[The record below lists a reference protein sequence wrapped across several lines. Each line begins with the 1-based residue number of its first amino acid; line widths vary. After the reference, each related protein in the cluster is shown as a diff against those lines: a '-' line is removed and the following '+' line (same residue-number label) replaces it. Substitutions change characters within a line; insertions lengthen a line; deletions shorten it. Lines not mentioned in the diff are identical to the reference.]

1 MFPFLSLTVAIKDY
15 LEIIHQLIA
24 LDATSN
30 IKNYTDIGPV
40 LVYTI
45 LSLKQFILSIF
56 SFNWLQ
62 NLWTLP
68 VIVPDITSAMIS
80 EISVL
85 DGYFHTAFTFLDNP
99 TIPTTSLVSV
109 SVQKLI
115 IGFSNSLFLC
125 LPTSVAH
132 IITLRR
138 FLIQGLEAGYISGLG
153 VVSGN
158 VFFLASVI
166 FGWRFFLIPWISLD
180 IFRYVFGFILLVKY
194 IWDSANERR
203 MVLEDLS
210 KWKIF
215 LITFLLSLTEQTS
228 IFPFISNLSFG
239 TDASVLE
246 SFSANSFTEFIIV
259 HSCYLLGILIG
270 SLSLLHLSC
279 WFWENPAF
287 QIYMWAIS
295 SFKVKTGSFYK
306 YLNFGLLYLTMLS
319 AISSIPYFG
328 LDYTLTSPFG
338 LVFEDRILE
347 EKVFNELSF
356 LNTGPTDRNTRRN
369 RGRHPRRSRWNRRTR
384 KYRSFQT
391 NLYEKESYDWMTIED
406 LNFGFDRQWIHR
418 KMRNHRARYRLFPG
432 KLTRSLKD
440 QARKAFTKRHAF
452 FDTTEN
458 YFYHPSFHEYT
469 KQKSNESTLLNSQ
482 IVMINNNNITRSN
495 NLINSVV
502 PYIENKNDVENNSA
516 LNKFN
521 RKVAT
526 KIASGQTI
534 FGLTNAFNLAQ
545 TKYDIEQQSN
555 VISSQR
561 WKRIFTNIEDSK
573 TTNKL
578 RNFYQKMVLGKGDN
592 ALRIQQRLQLSK
604 KDRFMLR
611 YRTFLYSNQ
620 KSNINK
626 YSDDVLNKTSSSL
639 TKEIIQNNSVASLNQ
654 GNVFWKPGTL
664 LHPIKYYLQKEQAYN
679 KKLQYYGVK
688 NFRTFAPDYSP
699 PLFRVIMQRYF
710 YSYKPTK
717 RWSRTLKGATMR
729 RYLRKSTRKPRILQ
743 TSQLNEKDIL
753 TQNNVISSDIK
764 LIEPS
769 SGIKNELLQT
779 NNISLQKE
787 NIEVSQ
793 TKNLIRKPT
802 HFYSMKGKRASRY
815 RYQIYR
821 DVLQHWYYS
830 PLNRILPKIDID
842 SFIRRQPA
850 NHFIT
855 PTEERILHLR
865 RFLVSEHYDTLR
877 WYTAMQQYTQMKNRI
892 GGTKSLSSRS
902 YNQQFFGNF
911 KKIRHLFA
919 VTPSLND
926 QPILTFDQP
935 LYNEYENSAIKPII
949 DTSIIHE
956 ELLADDLYS
965 NTKGIQQND
974 ILNQS
979 LVIIKE
985 YLNIAT
991 PIRQELIGNYLKNK
1005 NYWEL
1010 TQFLYKGQ
1018 KTRGFKSITN
1028 ERNLIEQEK
1037 NYLLTN
1043 VDTDKI
1049 DYSLITNSQTINNL
1063 QQSTVVAL
1071 LRKWKQSLGNQRLYK
1086 KALKNQ
1092 FKNWRRQKKRWRTK
1106 LEKYSNRNLNSETQI
1121 SLSRLS
1127 IVPSGL
1133 QKAIK
1138 DNFPEKLNIGQV
1150 RTQSSIQLENEMKNV
1165 LVKLRD
1171 LKTREEIN
1179 SSLLQNNFL
1188 SKLRKKLQKQ
1198 IINTN
1203 EKVQTLYVKTKNK
1216 TWWNKKSTE
1225 NWRPTRRRLDIDSL
1239 RKRIKRKSDQ
1249 SEVLERTKQD
1259 FYTNYYTK
1267 EKLNN
1272 ESFNFN
1278 DTRSYLET
1286 SNINESNNDFNWQ
1299 KLTENNSIN
1308 IIRQKQIE
1316 KSRNIDQTQE
1326 SATLNWNDA
1335 IKTTKLESSSLLRQF
1350 KRKRVSRRRGRK
1362 LGPAGYSR
1370 RPNLSTLVKR
1380 QINARNNVNLIRK
1393 DFNFNKVDSFE
1404 LIPQKLR
1411 YFRKR
1416 KHRDWEKKVKP
1427 NNGIKTGKY
1436 RKRKLSFYGKVRSV
1450 QKQLIRVRWKL
1461 RLQKW
1466 WWQFLPSMQ
1475 GAIDAKWQ
1483 VESDKNLIS
1492 ILEKLTEK
1500 QILKRDQ
1507 ISYTNTSLNV
1517 LGENR
1522 LQIGDQDF
1530 KPLQIP
1536 EAIRIRNE
1544 LEQQGRLKFGSANEI
1559 VTTNKEN
1566 PAIYLN
1572 ESSNENNT
1580 DKNNIINQLTLNVLG
1595 NQSSLDIKQSSPKMQ
1610 IINAVPFYAGWDE
1623 SLRKLVITNVL
1634 FSLRDASFE
1643 MKNLQKFETLKPLG
1657 INELEFTNAPLKA
1670 QNGATTVYWQTP
1682 FTTYETD
1689 QFFTLGVDGF
1699 SPLQWR
1705 RFNFK
1710 QSIVKNWK
1718 TTRDNEKQTLPIL
1731 VKTLTKDKSF
1741 DNLLGN
1747 NRKNIDLN
1755 EIVSSDKPEFG
1766 KIKTSAIYRR
1776 RQKRYKRV
1784 RRHPRAPVWY
1794 PSGTLISD
1802 VLPTQYVYA
1811 FDYTAR
1817 RPRDRYIQRRWRK
1830 RSQVDSEISSNLQMN
1845 KITDFTLRRRPNGR
1859 RKYHRRG
1866 GKLRSLLTVA
1876 YPMRRKMV
1884 GLETEMERWRP
1895 ERIKKETG
1903 YATKVEEVRKR
1914 RGMSLRRRKLRQVF
1928 PKISRYR
1935 PLNGGFVW
1943 PGEYLMLEQ
1952 SKVPKLKQIN
1962 LENINLQDQL
1972 KVKKSKSK
1980 KLRRKIKRKSRNIA
1994 QWNIQPKKYL
2004 LQKHNIKVLKKKLQ
2018 KSYRTNQLQ
2027 LKLRQL
2033 SLTV

>member
-24 LDATSN
+24 LDASSN

-40 LVYTI
+40 LVYAI
-45 LSLKQFILSIF
+45 LSLKQFILSIL

-99 TIPTTSLVSV
+99 TIATTSIISI
-109 SVQKLI
+109 SFQKLI
-115 IGFSNSLFLC
+115 IGFGNSLFLC

-158 VFFLASVI
+158 IFFLASVI

-180 IFRYVFGFILLVKY
+180 IFRYIFGFILLVKY

-239 TDASVLE
+239 TDATVLE

-391 NLYEKESYDWMTIED
+391 NLYEKENYDWMTIED

-469 KQKSNESTLLNSQ
+469 KQKSNESISLNPQ
-482 IVMINNNNITRSN
+482 TFTTSN
-495 NLINSVV
+495 PISTSNTLINSIV
-502 PYIENKNDVENNSA
+502 PYIENKNDVDNNSA

-526 KIASGQTI
+526 KIASAQTI
-534 FGLTNAFNLAQ
+534 FGLNNAFNLAQ
-545 TKYDIEQQSN
+545 TKYDIQQQTN
-555 VISSQR
+555 TISSQR

-578 RNFYQKMVLGKGDN
+578 RNFYKKMVLGKGDN

-620 KSNINK
+620 RSNINK
-626 YSDDVLNKTSSSL
+626 YSGEVLG
-639 TKEIIQNNSVASLNQ
+639 KELLENNSFVSTSLNQ
-654 GNVFWKPGTL
+654 NNIFWKPGTL

-743 TSQLNEKDIL
+743 TSQLNDKDII
-753 TQNNVISSDIK
+753 TQSNINNSNVTINTSLVENTSVQ
-764 LIEPS
+764 S
-769 SGIKNELLQT
+769 
-779 NNISLQKE
+779 NNISSPTQ
-787 NIEVSQ
+787 NIEISQ

-855 PTEERILHLR
+855 PTEEKILHLR

-892 GGTKSLSSRS
+892 GGTKSLSSRT

-926 QPILTFDQP
+926 QPVLTFDQT
-935 LYNEYENSAIKPII
+935 LYNEYENTVLKPII
-949 DTSIIHE
+949 DTSILHE
-956 ELLADDLYS
+956 ELLADDLYT
-965 NTKGIQQND
+965 NTKGIQPND

-985 YLNIAT
+985 YLNIAN

-1028 ERNLIEQEK
+1028 ERDLIEQEK

-1043 VDTDKI
+1043 ITTDKI
-1049 DYSLITNSQTINNL
+1049 DYALITNSKTLNNL

-1092 FKNWRRQKKRWRTK
+1092 FKNWRRQKKRWRKK
-1106 LEKYSNRNLNSETQI
+1106 LEKYSNRNVYNETKI
-1121 SLSRLS
+1121 SLGRVST
-1127 IVPSGL
+1127 VPSGI
-1133 QKAIK
+1133 QKAIT
-1138 DNFPEKLNIGQV
+1138 DANNTLSLVEKTEKFNIGQV
-1150 RTQSSIQLENEMKNV
+1150 RNQSTIQLENKMKNV

-1171 LKTREEIN
+1171 LKLREEVN
-1179 SSLLQNNFL
+1179 PSLLQTKVLN
-1188 SKLRKKLQKQ
+1188 KLRKKLEKQ

-1203 EKVQTLYVKTKNK
+1203 QKVKKLYIKTKNK

-1225 NWRPTRRRLDIDSL
+1225 SWRPTRRRLDIDSL

-1249 SEVLERTKQD
+1249 SQVLNYQETLKQD
-1259 FYTNYYTK
+1259 FYTNYYAK

-1272 ESFNFN
+1272 ESFNFK
-1278 DTRSYLET
+1278 TKGLSSET
-1286 SNINESNNDFNWQ
+1286 PNISESSNDFNWQ
-1299 KLTENNSIN
+1299 ILTQNNSIN

-1316 KSRNIDQTQE
+1316 KSRNSDQLDSTN
-1326 SATLNWNDA
+1326 LNWNDGL
-1335 IKTTKLESSSLLRQF
+1335 KTNKLESSSLLRQF

-1380 QINARNNVNLIRK
+1380 QINAPNNINNANLIRK
-1393 DFNFNKVDSFE
+1393 DFNLNKADSFE
-1404 LIPQKLR
+1404 LIPQKVR

-1416 KHRDWEKKVKP
+1416 KHRDWEKKIKP

-1466 WWQFLPSMQ
+1466 WWQFLPAMQ
-1475 GAIDAKWQ
+1475 GAIDTKWQ
-1483 VESDKNLIS
+1483 VEYDKTLIS
-1492 ILEKLTEK
+1492 TLEKLTEK

-1507 ISYTNTSLNV
+1507 ISYNNKAENV
-1517 LGENR
+1517 LGDNR

-1530 KPLQIP
+1530 KPLQVP

-1544 LEQQGRLKFGSANEI
+1544 LEQQGRLKFGSVDNIIAN
-1559 VTTNKEN
+1559 NQQN
-1566 PAIYLN
+1566 PNMNLS
-1572 ESSNENNT
+1572 ESSNENN
-1580 DKNNIINQLTLNVLG
+1580 IVNQLTTNLLSNG
-1595 NQSSLDIKQSSPKMQ
+1595 SSVDIKQSSPKMQ
-1610 IINAVPFYAGWDE
+1610 ITNAVPFYAGWDE

-1718 TTRDNEKQTLPIL
+1718 TERNNEKQTLPIL
-1731 VKTLTKDKSF
+1731 VKTLTKDKSS
-1741 DNLLGN
+1741 DYLVN
-1747 NRKNIDLN
+1747 NSKNINLN

-1794 PSGTLISD
+1794 PSGALISD

-1830 RSQVDSEISSNLQMN
+1830 RSQIGSEISNNNLQMD

-1903 YATKVEEVRKR
+1903 YATKLEEVRKR

-1928 PKISRYR
+1928 PKITRYR

-1962 LENINLQDQL
+1962 LDTLKTQDAL
-1972 KVKKSKSK
+1972 KAKKGKSK

-2033 SLTV
+2033 SLTI